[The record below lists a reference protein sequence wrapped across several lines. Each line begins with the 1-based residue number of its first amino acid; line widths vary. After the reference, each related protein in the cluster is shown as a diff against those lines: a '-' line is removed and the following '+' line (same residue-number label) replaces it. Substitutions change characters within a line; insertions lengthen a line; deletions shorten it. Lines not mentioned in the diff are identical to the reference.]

1 VLKAATGGMHNL
13 NAAQSRHF
21 YQDTACFRRNS
32 LLEAPLSRTAKTT
45 RTAKSELPKETSM
58 RPATNETL
66 ITAVCGGVIAG
77 MDTSVFFGL
86 PNGQF
91 EFGHAA

>member
-1 VLKAATGGMHNL
+1 
-13 NAAQSRHF
+13 
-21 YQDTACFRRNS
+21 
-32 LLEAPLSRTAKTT
+32 
-45 RTAKSELPKETSM
+45 M

-66 ITAVCGGVIAG
+66 ITAVRGGVIAG

>member
-1 VLKAATGGMHNL
+1 MLKAATGGMHNL
-13 NAAQSRHF
+13 NAAQSRRF

-32 LLEAPLSRTAKTT
+32 LVEAPLSRTAK
-45 RTAKSELPKETSM
+45 KELPKETSM

-66 ITAVCGGVIAG
+66 ITAVRGGVIAG